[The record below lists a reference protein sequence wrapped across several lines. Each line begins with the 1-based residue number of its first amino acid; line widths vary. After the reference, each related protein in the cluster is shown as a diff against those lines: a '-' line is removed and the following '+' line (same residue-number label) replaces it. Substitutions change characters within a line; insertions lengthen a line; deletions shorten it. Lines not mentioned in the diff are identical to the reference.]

1 MKYPLSLN
9 VGAEAWNMYAVRSQD
24 KNFVPF
30 AESVIKRDEFT
41 CQFCGFQ
48 SNRHM
53 DIVNLDHDYANN
65 DPQNLV
71 TACPICQQCVFLE
84 MVGKLEVGGG
94 TIIYMPEMTQNQINA
109 MCHVLFC
116 AITTSHTYMN
126 KAHEIMNSLK
136 LRSQY
141 VEKNFGEHMSKPSM
155 LGQMIVDTPYKDM
168 HNKKSA
174 ILKDLR
180 LLPNL
185 DDFSILI
192 QDWIKH
198 AGTF

>member
-1 MKYPLSLN
+1 MEY
-9 VGAEAWNMYAVRSQD
+9 VRRQKSRQ
-24 KNFVPF
+24 
-30 AESVIKRDEFT
+30 EF
-41 CQFCGFQ
+41 
-48 SNRHM
+48 
-53 DIVNLDHDYANN
+53 HDYANN